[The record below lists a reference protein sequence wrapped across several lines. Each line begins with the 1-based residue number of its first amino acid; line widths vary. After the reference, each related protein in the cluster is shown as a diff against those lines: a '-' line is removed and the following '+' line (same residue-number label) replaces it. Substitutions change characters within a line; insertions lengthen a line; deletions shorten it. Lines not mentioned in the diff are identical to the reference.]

1 MKATKEKDSPRYQ
14 SMSPESRE
22 NEAINSAMSL
32 AERQILEGTASS
44 QIITY
49 FLKRGAEREREKLEN
64 EKLRN
69 ENKLLLAKVEAL
81 QTASISDEKYDKV
94 IQAFKGYSGE
104 SYES

>member
-1 MKATKEKDSPRYQ
+1 MKATKKKDLPRYQ

-22 NEAINSAMSL
+22 NEAINSAMTL

-94 IQAFKGYSGE
+94 IATFKGYSGE
-104 SYES
+104 RDD

>member
-1 MKATKEKDSPRYQ
+1 MT
-14 SMSPESRE
+14 
-22 NEAINSAMSL
+22 L

-94 IQAFKGYSGE
+94 IAAFKGYSGE
-104 SYES
+104 RDD